1 MIYIIS
7 CFGQKNRVQIIQ
19 KYIIRYNVSCFLFLA
34 GLSDNRFM
42 HKFVLVA
49 PGDGPGKRLMHESV
63 LLAPGNGPG
72 KRFTHEFVTIP
83 GGRQAFFFTLTIRNP
98 VNLQWQYQA
107 VGSAMPQ
114 GN

>member
-7 CFGQKNRVQIIQ
+7 CFGQKTGYKLFKNILYVIMYRV
-19 KYIIRYNVSCFLFLA
+19 FLFLA

-72 KRFTHEFVTIP
+72 KRITHEFVTSP
-83 GGRQAFFFTLTIRNP
+83 GGRQAIFSRTQTAI
-98 VNLQWQYQA
+98 Q
-107 VGSAMPQ
+107 
-114 GN
+114 

>member
-1 MIYIIS
+1 MYTI
-7 CFGQKNRVQIIQ
+7 FW
-19 KYIIRYNVSCFLFLA
+19 FLA

-72 KRFTHEFVTIP
+72 KRITLEFVTSP
-83 GGRQAFFFTLTIRNP
+83 GGRQAFFPRT
-98 VNLQWQYQA
+98 Q
-107 VGSAMPQ
+107 SAIQ
-114 GN
+114 

>member
-1 MIYIIS
+1 MDPL
-7 CFGQKNRVQIIQ
+7 GAQIPETP
-19 KYIIRYNVSCFLFLA
+19 RGAMTVFLA
-34 GLSDNRFM
+34 GFSDNGFM

-49 PGDGPGKRLMHESV
+49 PGDGPGKRLMQESV

-72 KRFTHEFVTIP
+72 KRFTHEFVTSP
-83 GGRQAFFFTLTIRNP
+83 GGRQAFFFTHTVRNP

-107 VGSAMPQ
+107 VGSGTPL